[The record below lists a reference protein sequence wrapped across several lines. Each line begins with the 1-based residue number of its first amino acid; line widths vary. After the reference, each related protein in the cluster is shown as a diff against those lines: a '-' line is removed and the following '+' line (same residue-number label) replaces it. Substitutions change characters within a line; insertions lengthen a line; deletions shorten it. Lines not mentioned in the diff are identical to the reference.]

1 MSRVLL
7 YILLFVLNA
16 SVVDDSSLQKHC
28 ACVESASISE
38 CDYNVTLPQTSADC
52 DYDTLQ
58 GAMLLSRTTARYV
71 VETSGGVSV
80 LPSFRY
86 SRANSSERVLLAA
99 ISSRHAG
106 RITKIFE
113 YNHFRSILRVV
124 YYLHTLCRLRI

>member
-16 SVVDDSSLQKHC
+16 SVVDASSLQKHC

-38 CDYNVTLPQTSADC
+38 CDYNVALPQTFADC
-52 DYDTLQ
+52 NTLQ

-86 SRANSSERVLLAA
+86 SRTNSSERVLLAA

-124 YYLHTLCRLRI
+124 YYLYTLCRLRI